1 MRYNYI
7 LARMAKMKRR
17 WKIPSINKDVEH
29 PELSNHSVKSVN
41 QYNNSEKPFGKKTLK
56 LNICRAYDPVE
67 MYTKFQ
73 QKMCT
78 RIFIAALFFMVPNWK
93 LPKCPLTVE

>member
-1 MRYNYI
+1 MPIKTMRHNYI

-41 QYNNSEKPFGKKTLK
+41 QYNNSEKPFGKKKIKTEHQ
-56 LNICRAYDPVE
+56 D
-67 MYTKFQ
+67 Q
-73 QKMCT
+73 QCL
-78 RIFIAALFFMVPNWK
+78 RRRFPCLEV
-93 LPKCPLTVE
+93 